1 MNIPIELVENINCCN
16 VEIFNLIIIW
26 DKISSYS
33 VIQGFKKCNI

>member
-1 MNIPIELVENINCCN
+1 MNIPIELVENINC
-16 VEIFNLIIIW
+16 FLLIIIW